1 MEKIKGKKTYSMAA
15 GAIAVAVGT
24 WLQDPEMMPMANMI
38 QIVITSLLAVFLR
51 SGVKK
56 AEDAS
61 SVAG

>member
-1 MEKIKGKKTYSMAA
+1 MEKMKGKKTYSMAA

-24 WLQDPEMMPMANMI
+24 WLQDPEMMPLASMI
-38 QIVITSLLAVFLR
+38 NIIITSLLACFLR
-51 SGVKK
+51 IGVKS

>member
-38 QIVITSLLAVFLR
+38 QIVITSLLACFLR
-51 SGVKK
+51 VGVKS
-56 AEDAS
+56 AENAS
-61 SVAG
+61 SVSG

>member
-1 MEKIKGKKTYSMAA
+1 MEKIKGKKTYSMAV

-51 SGVKK
+51 VGVKK
-56 AEDAS
+56 AE
-61 SVAG
+61 VAATED

>member
-24 WLQDPEMMPMANMI
+24 WLQDPEMMPLASMI
-38 QIVITSLLAVFLR
+38 NIIITSLLACFLR
-51 SGVKK
+51 IGVKK
-56 AEDAS
+56 AEEAS

>member
-15 GAIAVAVGT
+15 GAIAVAGGT
-24 WLQDPEMMPMANMI
+24 WLQDPEIMPIANMI

-51 SGVKK
+51 VGVKK
-56 AEDAS
+56 AENAS